1 MDAKSKAN
9 FINSVASG
17 QKVPCPVCNALN
29 EPDSLFCFSCGTK
42 LEKKA
47 STNETLPF
55 RTAAPVQQSA
65 PIQQSAPVQKAA
77 PKQVFQIASPVL
89 IEEPEET
96 SVFAEGLPAWDMLP
110 PQVAVR
116 RNKK

>member
-17 QKVPCPVCNALN
+17 QKVPCPSCGVLN

-47 STNETLPF
+47 NTNETLPF
-55 RTAAPVQQSA
+55 QTAAT
-65 PIQQSAPVQKAA
+65 VQKAA
-77 PKQVFQIASPVL
+77 PKTVFQIASPVL
-89 IEEPEET
+89 VEEPEET
-96 SVFAEGLPAWDMLP
+96 SVFAEGLPSWDMLP
-110 PQVAVR
+110 PQVVVR
-116 RNKK
+116 RSK